1 MSAPAKPA
9 KPAKPVK
16 LVKPPSKPALKV
28 VPTVKQDA
36 VMDFQTDA
44 IALEE
49 RRPPPVARLTLYL
62 VALTIGCAIY
72 WASVSRIDQIVV
84 APGRLTTS
92 EPTLVMQPLETSIIR
107 SLTVKP
113 GDIVTKGQLLATLDP
128 TFSSSDAG
136 QIQSKLAGFNA
147 QIDRLQ
153 AELKGEVYVPPAG
166 ASAEALMQGQLSA
179 QRHSAYQA
187 KLDDFDAQI
196 AHGEAVLS
204 ATRSEED
211 MLNQRLAG
219 LQEIQS
225 MHGTL
230 ATSGNGSKLAF
241 LQSQDV
247 SLDLRVS
254 LTRLSGQYSVATEQ
268 LQQARAERQNYVE
281 DYRRVSLESLID
293 LQDQQAGAAE
303 ELRKVD
309 LREAMSRMTAP
320 ADAAVLE
327 VAQRSVSSV
336 VQPAEPLITLVPLN
350 VPLEVEATVSG
361 SDIGHLAVG
370 DMARIKFDAF
380 PFQEHGTLEGKVVS
394 ISENAFSGQQ
404 GADKQS
410 GPSFYR
416 VRIALGDGQLRGL
429 PQTFRMLPGMTVS
442 AEIHAGDRTV
452 ISYFLYPLVR
462 GLDESL
468 REP

>member
-1 MSAPAKPA
+1 
-9 KPAKPVK
+9 
-16 LVKPPSKPALKV
+16 
-28 VPTVKQDA
+28 
-36 VMDFQTDA
+36 
-44 IALEE
+44 
-49 RRPPPVARLTLYL
+49 
-62 VALTIGCAIY
+62 
-72 WASVSRIDQIVV
+72 
-84 APGRLTTS
+84 
-92 EPTLVMQPLETSIIR
+92 
-107 SLTVKP
+107 
-113 GDIVTKGQLLATLDP
+113 
-128 TFSSSDAG
+128 
-136 QIQSKLAGFNA
+136 
-147 QIDRLQ
+147 
-153 AELKGEVYVPPAG
+153 
-166 ASAEALMQGQLSA
+166 
-179 QRHSAYQA
+179 
-187 KLDDFDAQI
+187 
-196 AHGEAVLS
+196 
-204 ATRSEED
+204 
-211 MLNQRLAG
+211 
-219 LQEIQS
+219 
-225 MHGTL
+225 
-230 ATSGNGSKLAF
+230 LAF